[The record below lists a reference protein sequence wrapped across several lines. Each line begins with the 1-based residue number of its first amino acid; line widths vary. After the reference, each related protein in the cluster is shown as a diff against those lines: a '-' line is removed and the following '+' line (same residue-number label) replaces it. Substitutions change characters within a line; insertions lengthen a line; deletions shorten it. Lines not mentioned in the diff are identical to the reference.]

1 MARIPARSRPH
12 YPPAE
17 RLAILELRAARAWSV
32 AQCARRFLLTAATI
46 ASWTRRLDEQGE
58 TALVRVPVPVNRFPD
73 FVGHLVQRL
82 KVLCPTMGRKR
93 ISNMLARAGLHLA
106 PSTVR
111 RMIER
116 GPQPPRP
123 RPEPTQAI
131 SPRTVTAK
139 YPGHVYNLDLT
150 QVPTRLCFWTPW
162 LPHAVAQRWPFS
174 WWVFVVLDHYSRKV
188 VGFAVFDE
196 QPSSE
201 QVCAAL
207 DCAVERVGEAPK
219 YTVSDQGTQFRSAFL
234 AWCERNGVK
243 ARFGAVGRYGSIA
256 VLERFMRTL
265 KSEALRKFIVPLR
278 LDSMCSVVGLAV
290 SWYNEHRPHEALGGG
305 TPAEVYDGLLPANQQ
320 PRLEP
325 RARYPASAPCAG
337 VQAPIRGYVES
348 LELRSTRTTASL
360 TCLSCPFAT
369 QLDRRPAARGVRVR
383 ERDGPVRLGGA
394 DGRSEW
400 CARSRRRHLALRE
413 CERRVVEGDSER
425 SNSSVYVGER
435 SVKHLQRWAGSS

>member
-1 MARIPARSRPH
+1 MPQPTIPLPPTWPEHTKSAIVHAIALAQFVLTHVRGWCVNSRIARVRLAAECDILREEVSLLREELRIKDARMARIPARSRPH

-46 ASWTRRLDEQGE
+46 ASWARRLDEQGE

-73 FVGHLVQRL
+73 FVGHMVQRL

-150 QVPTRLCFWTPW
+150 QVPTRLGYWTPW
-162 LPHAVAQRWPFS
+162 LPHALAQRWPFS
-174 WWVFVVLDHYSRKV
+174 WWIFVVLDHYSRKV

-219 YTVSDQGTQFRSAFL
+219 YTVADQGTQFRGAFL
-234 AWCERNGVK
+234 AWCERHGVK

-265 KSEALRKFIVPLR
+265 KSEALRKIIVPLR
-278 LDSMCSVVGLAV
+278 LDSMCSAVGLAV

-320 PRLEP
+320 ARLEP
-325 RARYPASAPCAG
+325 RARYPASGPCAG

-348 LELRSTRTTASL
+348 LELRVDGYHGESHLPVVSFR
-360 TCLSCPFAT
+360 
-369 QLDRRPAARGVRVR
+369 DAA
-383 ERDGPVRLGGA
+383 
-394 DGRSEW
+394 
-400 CARSRRRHLALRE
+400 
-413 CERRVVEGDSER
+413 
-425 SNSSVYVGER
+425 
-435 SVKHLQRWAGSS
+435 